1 MSDVEFLSEAFAQE
15 EGKSAEDLFRH
26 LLSKS

>member
-1 MSDVEFLSEAFAQE
+1 MNDVEFLSEAFAQE
-15 EGKSAEDLFRH
+15 DGKSRKTVRH

>member
-1 MSDVEFLSEAFAQE
+1 MYDVEFLSEAFPLEA
-15 EGKSAEDLFRH
+15 GKSAEDLFRR